1 MARARRPAGSRL
13 VRHPLLAHRACAACS
28 RCPVAPWRPR
38 FRSSSRGSFGPTRAS
53 WARGRNSARGHRRTP
68 PLQSNRPQHPW
79 TWLARRRR
87 MAPHGTRGSCTSRVA
102 PRPRRPIFR
111 SIVFVVVRAALCT
124 NLGTTNECCAV
135 LVILRLG
142 AERLKMI
149 HPPVRPQDHAPQHL
163 FMTAHHQLSG
173 SVTACTDSS
182 RLDMQGKYI
191 NRLRNRKF
199 QTPRFACPL
208 RLHPGGSAQN

>member
-13 VRHPLLAHRACAACS
+13 VKHPPPAHRACAARS

-79 TWLARRRR
+79 TWLVRWRRT
-87 MAPHGTRGSCTSRVA
+87 APHGTRASCTSRAA

-135 LVILRLG
+135 LMVLRLD
-142 AERLKMI
+142 AERLKVI
-149 HPPVRPQDHAPQHL
+149 HPPVRP
-163 FMTAHHQLSG
+163 
-173 SVTACTDSS
+173 
-182 RLDMQGKYI
+182 
-191 NRLRNRKF
+191 
-199 QTPRFACPL
+199 
-208 RLHPGGSAQN
+208 